1 MLYFSLVGS
10 KVEVI
15 FCFHGLVELL
25 RTSSFK
31 VGCPEPLF
39 FSSHDH
45 RNFIF
50 LIWMPMNVMH
60 FIKAS
65 SFNFQGQGYE
75 NHNFR
80 FIQRTFEYAPP
91 LVQILFSRDTDLM
104 IEITT
109 NK

>member
-1 MLYFSLVGS
+1 
-10 KVEVI
+10 
-15 FCFHGLVELL
+15 
-25 RTSSFK
+25 
-31 VGCPEPLF
+31 
-39 FSSHDH
+39 
-45 RNFIF
+45 
-50 LIWMPMNVMH
+50 MNVMH